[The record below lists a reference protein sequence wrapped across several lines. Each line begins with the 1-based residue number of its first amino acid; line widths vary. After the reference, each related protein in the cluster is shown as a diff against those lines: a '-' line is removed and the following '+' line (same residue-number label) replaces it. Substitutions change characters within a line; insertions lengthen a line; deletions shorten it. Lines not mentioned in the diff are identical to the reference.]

1 MTDRYAKY
9 QRLRFD
15 RPHPKV
21 LRVTM
26 DNGKMNTA
34 DAIMHQELV
43 QIWRDID
50 ADPTINLLSAPCAAS
65 PLALGWYVA
74 FWRMSRSRHK
84 IAGL

>member
-1 MTDRYAKY
+1 MDGNHAPDRYAAY

-34 DAIMHQELV
+34 DRVMHAELAR
-43 QIWRDID
+43 I
-50 ADPTINLLSAPCAAS
+50 
-65 PLALGWYVA
+65 
-74 FWRMSRSRHK
+74 
-84 IAGL
+84 